1 MHNMPKSFFCIS
13 LSCMLIACD
22 TSFVV
27 IGDAPYD
34 DKDEIMLQ
42 EAINAIS
49 PNNARS
55 PYPFVIHIGDYKA
68 SSEPCDDE
76 IDARFESLIDE
87 LSPVPVFY
95 TPGDNEWVDCDSY
108 KIKPDTEQR
117 SELARL
123 KSIRTK
129 FFRAH
134 PANSAAFGYS
144 SQTIQPENGSW
155 HHARI
160 RFITLH
166 VTGTKTGREWV
177 TFKGDDAVSA
187 GILADARDK
196 ANIIWLR
203 KSFSLAKKE
212 DAGAVV
218 ISMHADI
225 NILRAEYFEER
236 YEYGKPCAG
245 ATKNAR
251 TDNCDAFVG
260 LRVALLNE
268 VKNFDGPVLLIHG
281 DTRPF
286 ALAKI
291 FTEGGESSD
300 LWSLNVAGD
309 AKCVN
314 GRAESISNATVVKV
328 NLRSSHPF
336 DASRLLDREFLCQRS
351 SGSSPIPSDS

>member
-1 MHNMPKSFFCIS
+1 MHNMLKSSLCI
-13 LSCMLIACD
+13 LLFCMLIACQ

-27 IGDAPYD
+27 IGDTPYD
-34 DKDEIMLQ
+34 EKDEIMLRD
-42 EAINAIS
+42 AITAIS
-49 PNNARS
+49 PKNGRS
-55 PYPFVIHIGDYKA
+55 PYPFVIHVGDYKA
-68 SSEPCDDE
+68 SSEPCDDVV
-76 IDARFESLIDE
+76 DARFNSLIEE

-95 TPGDNEWVDCDSY
+95 TPGDNEWVDCDSF
-108 KIKPDTEQR
+108 KVKPEAERR

-123 KSIRTK
+123 KLIRAK
-129 FFRAH
+129 FFTAH
-134 PANSAAFGYS
+134 PANSAKFSYS

-166 VTGTKTGREWV
+166 VTGTKNGREMV
-177 TFKGDDAVSA
+177 TFKGDDAVTA

-196 ANIIWLR
+196 ANIDWLK
-203 KSFSLAKKE
+203 KSFGLAKEE

-218 ISMHADI
+218 IAMQADI
-225 NILRAEYFEER
+225 NILRAEHFEER
-236 YEYGKPCAG
+236 YEYGKPCTG

-251 TDNCDAFVG
+251 SDNCDAFVG
-260 LRVALLNE
+260 LRVALSNE

-281 DTRPF
+281 DTRVF

-291 FTEGGESSD
+291 FTEGGEASD

-314 GRAESISNATVVKV
+314 ERAESISNATVVKV

-336 DASRLLDREFLCQRS
+336 DAFRLLDREFQCK
-351 SGSSPIPSDS
+351 